1 MKKFLA
7 LILAFLYVVTST
19 GATFHMHYCMGKL
32 TGVKLWHSEVKKCS
46 KCGNDQRSICA
57 KKCCKDEHKTVKLE
71 KDQKVTEHAVYAMQ
85 QVTIATPVSFAD
97 IPQAHI
103 VSLVE
108 QYPVSNAPPRS
119 SKVPAHILNC
129 TYRI

>member
-1 MKKFLA
+1 MKKFLT
-7 LILAFLYVVTST
+7 LVLTFLYMGTST

-32 TGVKLWHSEVKKCS
+32 VDVDLWHSEVKKCS
-46 KCGNDQRSICA
+46 KCGNDQSTICA
-57 KKCCKDEHKTVKLE
+57 KKCCRDEHKTVKLE
-71 KDQKVTEHAVYAMQ
+71 KDQKVTEHAVHAMQ
-85 QVTIATPVSFAD
+85 QTAIATPVSFANS
-97 IPQAHI
+97 PQAHI

-108 QYPVSNAPPRS
+108 EYPVNNAPPRS